1 MLWWKQTW
9 RDGDTQTNEQTI
21 IKHGSPGQI
30 KTRPIKTRLGEKQ
43 NKTDNS
49 KRVD

>member
-1 MLWWKQTW
+1 MGTDLQK
-9 RDGDTQTNEQTI
+9 RRYSNKSEQTI

-30 KTRPIKTRLGEKQ
+30 KTRPIKTRFGEKL

-49 KRVD
+49 KGVD